1 MYLIASAEEVF
12 STKRT
17 PFLETLQ
24 AVEAATERRAKEIF
38 EDLKFGELF
47 PKEGEYAKVTLRP
60 EMFLGIDDTALSG
73 TFRQNID
80 STGWKT
86 ILHGDLTDRGPV
98 GEKWVMGIAGIAIL
112 DSAVRLSQIQI
123 RKGDRSYAIMDIED
137 INRGP
142 VAILFKVKGDEIEDL
157 VFDYSADF
165 YLDAYAATTGYQT
178 VKPIGIAFLP
188 QKQAIAQ
195 SY

>member
-123 RKGDRSYAIMDIED
+123 RKGDRSYAIMDIEE